1 MAIRRWI
8 EHHAPPEITKEI
20 SEGLHI
26 GSLPARVLAAR
37 GFRSA
42 EEAGAF
48 LHCEGMKLDP
58 YARMDMDKAVA
69 RIRRAIAGEET
80 IAIYGDY
87 DADGLTATTL
97 MYRCLSG
104 LGGNVLCSLPS
115 REGTGYGLSTD
126 VVDHFVDI
134 GVSLILTVDN
144 GISAFEEAEHAAAR
158 GIDMVITDHHVAR
171 EEIPAADAVVNPH
184 RLDDTS
190 RFKDIAGVGV
200 ALELAAALEEI
211 SVEEAIEEYGVLAT
225 IGTIGDIMPL
235 QDENRFIVSKGIKL
249 FEECDIIGIRALC
262 NAVGL
267 RMDGIDEMSV
277 AYTIAPRLNA
287 AGRMG
292 SAELA
297 LSLLLTEDEEEASQ
311 LASRLDEMNRQR
323 QEVEAEAERVIQQYL
338 CRDARSIGNPL
349 ILVAGNDFHSGIMGI
364 VCSRLVDL
372 FDKPSIVISIDGD
385 TARGSG
391 RSIAGFSLFDMIS
404 SCSDLMDKYG
414 GHDMA
419 AGFTLNS
426 SKLPELKQRLFDYC
440 EEHVHEFRLPE
451 IHIDG
456 EVSLS
461 ELEVPAVEELSCL
474 APFGGGNKEP
484 NFIIRNVILTGIYPL
499 GDRHTRISIRQG
511 DKQVYAA
518 YFGVCPQ
525 SFPFRI
531 GDELNV
537 IVNLSIYHAQSR
549 DFVSLKVC
557 TMARTN
563 VTERDINSY
572 EEYRRISFTG
582 KATLPCGIRCTRE
595 DAAVVYRKLRQNET
609 QLFWEGA
616 LAGTFG
622 DLSLGQIMVLIRV
635 MVELGFVKVCQ
646 VDRMP
651 ILKVVSDAPK
661 RDLNESP
668 TFREICVKE

>member
-8 EHHAPPEITKEI
+8 EHHASPELVKRIADE
-20 SEGLHI
+20 LNI
-26 GSLPARVLAAR
+26 GILPARVLVAR
-37 GFRSA
+37 GFQSA

-48 LHCEGMKLDP
+48 LHCDGMKLDP
-58 YARMDMDKAVA
+58 YSRKDMDKAVE
-69 RIRRAIAGEET
+69 RIRRAIANDET
-80 IAIYGDY
+80 IAVYGDY

-104 LGGNVLCSLPS
+104 LGGKVVCALPS
-115 REGTGYGLSTD
+115 REGTGYGLSTE
-126 VVDHFVDI
+126 VVDHFAEI
-134 GVSLILTVDN
+134 GVSLVVTVDN
-144 GISAFEEAEHAAAR
+144 GISSFEETEHAAKH

-171 EEIPAADAVVNPH
+171 EEIPSAVAVVNPH

-190 RFKDIAGVGV
+190 EFKDIAGVGV

-211 SVEEAIEEYGVLAT
+211 SIEEALEEYGVLAT

-235 QDENRFIVSKGIKL
+235 QNENRFIVSKGIGL
-249 FEECDIIGIRALC
+249 FDKSDIIGIHALC
-262 NAVGL
+262 DAVGIKTEN
-267 RMDGIDEMSV
+267 IDEMNV

-292 SAELA
+292 DAEIA

-311 LASRLDEMNRQR
+311 LAARLDEMNKQR

-338 CRDARSIGNPL
+338 CRNSVEIGNPL
-349 ILVAGNDFHSGIMGI
+349 ILVAGEDFHSGIMGI

-372 FDKPSIVISIDGD
+372 FDKPSIVVSIDGD
-385 TARGSG
+385 VARGSG

-404 SCSDLMDKYG
+404 SCSDLMEKYG

-419 AGFTLNS
+419 AGFTLNA
-426 SKLPELKQRLFDYC
+426 SKLPELKQRLFSYC
-440 EEHVHEFRLPE
+440 EEHAHDFRLPE
-451 IHIDG
+451 INIDD
-456 EVSLS
+456 EVTLS
-461 ELEVPAVEELSCL
+461 ELEVPEVEALSCL

-484 NFIIRNVILTGIYPL
+484 NFVIKNAVLTGIYPL

-525 SFPFRI
+525 SFPFKI

-557 TMARTN
+557 ALARTS
-563 VTERDINSY
+563 VTEKDIDSY
-572 EEYRRISFTG
+572 EEYRRMSFAG
-582 KATLPCGIRCTRE
+582 KAIYPCGIRCSRE
-595 DAAVVYRKLRQNET
+595 DAAVVYRKLRQNDT

-616 LAGTFG
+616 LVGTFG
-622 DLSLGQIMVLIRV
+622 DLSLGQIMALIRV
-635 MVELGFVKVCQ
+635 MVELGFVEVCPG
-646 VDRMP
+646 DRTP
-651 ILKVVSDAPK
+651 ILKVIHDAPK

-668 TFREICVKE
+668 TFREICI

>member
-8 EHHAPPEITKEI
+8 EHHASPELVKRIADE
-20 SEGLHI
+20 LNI
-26 GSLPARVLAAR
+26 GILPARVLVAR
-37 GFRSA
+37 GFQSA

-48 LHCEGMKLDP
+48 LHCDGMKLDP
-58 YARMDMDKAVA
+58 YSRKDMDKAVE
-69 RIRRAIAGEET
+69 RIRRAIANDET
-80 IAIYGDY
+80 IAVYGDY

-104 LGGNVLCSLPS
+104 LGGKVVCALPS
-115 REGTGYGLSTD
+115 REGTGYGLSTE
-126 VVDHFVDI
+126 VVDHFAEI
-134 GVSLILTVDN
+134 GVSLVVTVDN
-144 GISAFEEAEHAAAR
+144 GISSFEETEHATKH

-171 EEIPAADAVVNPH
+171 EEIPSAVAIVNPH

-190 RFKDIAGVGV
+190 EFKDIAGVGV

-211 SVEEAIEEYGVLAT
+211 SIEEALEEYGVLAT

-235 QDENRFIVSKGIKL
+235 QNENRFIVSKGIGL
-249 FEECDIIGIRALC
+249 FDKSDIIGIHALC
-262 NAVGL
+262 DAVGIKTEN
-267 RMDGIDEMSV
+267 IDEMNV

-292 SAELA
+292 DAEIA

-311 LASRLDEMNRQR
+311 LAARLDEMNKQR

-338 CRDARSIGNPL
+338 CRNSVEIGNPL
-349 ILVAGNDFHSGIMGI
+349 ILVAGEDFHSGIMGI

-372 FDKPSIVISIDGD
+372 FDKPSIVVSIDGD
-385 TARGSG
+385 VARGSG

-404 SCSDLMDKYG
+404 SCSDLMEKYG

-419 AGFTLNS
+419 AGFTLNA
-426 SKLPELKQRLFDYC
+426 SKLPELKQRLFSYC
-440 EEHVHEFRLPE
+440 EEHAHDFRLPE
-451 IHIDG
+451 INIDD
-456 EVSLS
+456 EVTLS
-461 ELEVPAVEELSCL
+461 ELEVPEVEALSCL

-484 NFIIRNVILTGIYPL
+484 NFVIKNAVLTGIYPL

-525 SFPFRI
+525 SFPFKI
-531 GDELNV
+531 EDELNV

-557 TMARTN
+557 ALARTS
-563 VTERDINSY
+563 VTEKDIDSY
-572 EEYRRISFTG
+572 EEYRRMSFAG
-582 KATLPCGIRCTRE
+582 KAIYPCGIRCSRE
-595 DAAVVYRKLRQNET
+595 DAAVVYRKLRQNDT

-616 LAGTFG
+616 LVGTFG
-622 DLSLGQIMVLIRV
+622 DLSLGQIMALIRV
-635 MVELGFVKVCQ
+635 MVELGFVEVCPG
-646 VDRMP
+646 DRTP
-651 ILKVVSDAPK
+651 ILKVIHDAPK

-668 TFREICVKE
+668 TFREICI

>member
-8 EHHAPPEITKEI
+8 EHHALPEISKEI
-20 SEGLHI
+20 AEGLNI
-26 GSLPARVLAAR
+26 GILPARVLAAR
-37 GFRSA
+37 GFQGADDAR
-42 EEAGAF
+42 AF
-48 LHCEGMKLDP
+48 LQCEGMKLDP
-58 YARMDMDKAVA
+58 YARKDMEKAVV
-69 RIRRAIAGEET
+69 RIRKAIEDEEK

-104 LGGNVLCSLPS
+104 LGGNVICSLPS
-115 REGTGYGLSTD
+115 REGSGYGLSCD
-126 VVDHFVDI
+126 VVDHFREI
-134 GVSLILTVDN
+134 GVSLVVTVDN
-144 GISAFEEAEHAAAR
+144 GISAFEEAEHAAEC

-171 EEIPAADAVVNPH
+171 EDIPQAVAVVNPH

-190 RFKDIAGVGV
+190 EFKDIAGVGV

-211 SVEEAIEEYGVLAT
+211 SIEEALEEYGVLAT

-235 QDENRFIVSKGIKL
+235 QNENRFIVSRGIKL
-249 FEECDIIGIRALC
+249 FESCDIIGIHALC
-262 NAVGL
+262 SAVG
-267 RMDGIDEMSV
+267 MKIENIDEMSV

-297 LSLLLTEDEEEASQ
+297 LSLLLTEDEEEA
-311 LASRLDEMNRQR
+311 AEIATKLDEMNRQR
-323 QEVEAEAERVIQQYL
+323 QEVEVEAERVIQHYL
-338 CRDARSIGNPL
+338 CKNSLEIGNPL
-349 ILVAGNDFHSGIMGI
+349 ILVAGEDFHSGIMGI

-391 RSIAGFSLFDMIS
+391 RSIAGFSLFDMIC

-419 AGFTLNS
+419 AGFTLS
-426 SKLPELKQRLFDYC
+426 TSKLPELKKRLFAYC
-440 EEHVHEFRLPE
+440 EEHAHEFKLPE
-451 IHIDG
+451 IHIDD
-456 EVSLS
+456 EVFLS
-461 ELEVPAVEELSCL
+461 ELEVPEVEQLSCL

-484 NFIIRNVILTGIYPL
+484 TFVIKNAVLTGIYPL

-525 SFPFRI
+525 SFPFKV
-531 GDELNV
+531 GDELNA
-537 IVNLSIYHAQSR
+537 IVNLSIYHAQTR

-557 TMARTN
+557 TLARTS
-563 VTERDINSY
+563 VTKQDIDSY
-572 EEYRRISFTG
+572 EEYRRISFSG
-582 KATLPCGIRCTRE
+582 KAVQPCGIRCSRE
-595 DAAVVYRKLRQNET
+595 DAAIVYRKLKQNDT

-616 LAGTFG
+616 LAGTFCN
-622 DLSLGQIMVLIRV
+622 LSLGQIMALIRV
-635 MVELGFVKVCQ
+635 LVELGFVKVRPG
-646 VDRMP
+646 DRTP
-651 ILKVVSDAPK
+651 ILQVVHDAPK
-661 RDLNESP
+661 RDLSESP
-668 TFREICVKE
+668 TFREICK

>member
-8 EHHAPPEITKEI
+8 EHHASPELVKRIADE
-20 SEGLHI
+20 LNI
-26 GSLPARVLAAR
+26 GILPARVLVAR
-37 GFRSA
+37 GFQSA

-48 LHCEGMKLDP
+48 LHCDGMKLDP
-58 YARMDMDKAVA
+58 YSRKDMDKAVE
-69 RIRRAIAGEET
+69 RIRRAIANDET
-80 IAIYGDY
+80 IAVYGDY

-104 LGGNVLCSLPS
+104 LGGKVVCALPS
-115 REGTGYGLSTD
+115 REGTGYGLSTE
-126 VVDHFVDI
+126 VVDHFAEI
-134 GVSLILTVDN
+134 GVSLVVTVDN
-144 GISAFEEAEHAAAR
+144 GISSFEETEHAAKH

-171 EEIPAADAVVNPH
+171 EEIPSAVAVVNPH

-190 RFKDIAGVGV
+190 EFKDIAGVGV

-211 SVEEAIEEYGVLAT
+211 SIEEALEEYGVLAT

-235 QDENRFIVSKGIKL
+235 QNENRFIVSKGIGL
-249 FEECDIIGIRALC
+249 FDKSDIIGIHALC
-262 NAVGL
+262 DAVGIKTEN
-267 RMDGIDEMSV
+267 IDEMNV

-292 SAELA
+292 DAEIA

-311 LASRLDEMNRQR
+311 LAARLDEMNKQR

-338 CRDARSIGNPL
+338 CRNSVEIGNPL
-349 ILVAGNDFHSGIMGI
+349 ILVAGEDFHSGIMGI

-372 FDKPSIVISIDGD
+372 FDKPSIVVSIDGD
-385 TARGSG
+385 IARGSG

-404 SCSDLMDKYG
+404 SCSDLMEKYG

-419 AGFTLNS
+419 AGFTLNA
-426 SKLPELKQRLFDYC
+426 SKLPELKQRLFSYC
-440 EEHVHEFRLPE
+440 EEHAHDFRLPE
-451 IHIDG
+451 INIDD
-456 EVSLS
+456 EVTLS
-461 ELEVPAVEELSCL
+461 ELEVPEVEALSCL

-484 NFIIRNVILTGIYPL
+484 NFVIKNAVLTGIYPL

-525 SFPFRI
+525 SFPFKI

-557 TMARTN
+557 ALARTS
-563 VTERDINSY
+563 VTEKDIDSY
-572 EEYRRISFTG
+572 EEYRRMSFAG
-582 KATLPCGIRCTRE
+582 KAIYPCGIRCSRE
-595 DAAVVYRKLRQNET
+595 DAAVVYRKLRQNDT

-616 LAGTFG
+616 LVGTFG
-622 DLSLGQIMVLIRV
+622 DLSLGQIMALIRV
-635 MVELGFVKVCQ
+635 MVELGFVEVCPG
-646 VDRMP
+646 DRTP
-651 ILKVVSDAPK
+651 ILKVIHDAPK

-668 TFREICVKE
+668 TFREICI

>member
-8 EHHAPPEITKEI
+8 EHHASPELVKRIADE
-20 SEGLHI
+20 LNI
-26 GSLPARVLAAR
+26 GILPARVLVAR
-37 GFRSA
+37 GFQSA

-48 LHCEGMKLDP
+48 LHCDGMKLDP
-58 YARMDMDKAVA
+58 YSRKDMDKAVE
-69 RIRRAIAGEET
+69 RIRRAIANDET
-80 IAIYGDY
+80 IAVYGDY

-104 LGGNVLCSLPS
+104 LGGKVVCALPS
-115 REGTGYGLSTD
+115 REGTGYGLSTE
-126 VVDHFVDI
+126 VVDHFAEI
-134 GVSLILTVDN
+134 GVSLVVTVDN
-144 GISAFEEAEHAAAR
+144 GISSFEETEHAAKH

-171 EEIPAADAVVNPH
+171 EEIPSAVAIVNPH

-190 RFKDIAGVGV
+190 EFKDIAGVGV

-211 SVEEAIEEYGVLAT
+211 SIEEALEEYGVLAT

-235 QDENRFIVSKGIKL
+235 QNENRFIVSKGIGL
-249 FEECDIIGIRALC
+249 FDKSDIIGIHALC
-262 NAVGL
+262 DAVGIKTEN
-267 RMDGIDEMSV
+267 IDEMNV

-292 SAELA
+292 DAEIA

-311 LASRLDEMNRQR
+311 LAARLDEMNKQR

-338 CRDARSIGNPL
+338 CRNSVEIGNPL
-349 ILVAGNDFHSGIMGI
+349 ILVAGEDFHSGIMGI

-372 FDKPSIVISIDGD
+372 FDKPSIVVSIDGD
-385 TARGSG
+385 VARGSG

-404 SCSDLMDKYG
+404 SCSDLMEKYG

-419 AGFTLNS
+419 AGFTLNA
-426 SKLPELKQRLFDYC
+426 SKLPELKQRLFSYC
-440 EEHVHEFRLPE
+440 EEHAHDFRLPE
-451 IHIDG
+451 INIDD
-456 EVSLS
+456 EVTLS
-461 ELEVPAVEELSCL
+461 ELEVPEVEALSCL

-484 NFIIRNVILTGIYPL
+484 NFVIKNAVLTGIYPL

-525 SFPFRI
+525 SFPFKI

-557 TMARTN
+557 ALARTS
-563 VTERDINSY
+563 VTEKDIDSY
-572 EEYRRISFTG
+572 EEYRRMSFAG
-582 KATLPCGIRCTRE
+582 KAIYPCGIRCSRE
-595 DAAVVYRKLRQNET
+595 DAAVVYRKLRQNDT

-616 LAGTFG
+616 LVGTFG
-622 DLSLGQIMVLIRV
+622 DLSLGQIMALIRV
-635 MVELGFVKVCQ
+635 MVELGFVEVCPG
-646 VDRMP
+646 DRTP
-651 ILKVVSDAPK
+651 ILKVIHDAPK

-668 TFREICVKE
+668 TFREICI

>member
-8 EHHAPPEITKEI
+8 EHHASPELVKRIADE
-20 SEGLHI
+20 LNI
-26 GSLPARVLAAR
+26 GILPARVLVAR
-37 GFRSA
+37 GFQSA

-48 LHCEGMKLDP
+48 LHCDGMKLDP
-58 YARMDMDKAVA
+58 YSRKDMDKAVE
-69 RIRRAIAGEET
+69 RIRRAIANDET
-80 IAIYGDY
+80 IAVYGDY

-104 LGGNVLCSLPS
+104 LGGKVVCALPS
-115 REGTGYGLSTD
+115 REGTGYGLSTE
-126 VVDHFVDI
+126 VVDHFAEI
-134 GVSLILTVDN
+134 GVSLVVTVDN
-144 GISAFEEAEHAAAR
+144 GISSFEETEHAAKH

-171 EEIPAADAVVNPH
+171 EEIPSAVAVVNPH

-190 RFKDIAGVGV
+190 EFKDIAGVGV

-211 SVEEAIEEYGVLAT
+211 SIEEALEEYGVLAT

-235 QDENRFIVSKGIKL
+235 QNENRFIVSKGIGL
-249 FEECDIIGIRALC
+249 FDKSDIIGIHALC
-262 NAVGL
+262 DAVGIKTEN
-267 RMDGIDEMSV
+267 IDEMNV

-292 SAELA
+292 DAEIA

-311 LASRLDEMNRQR
+311 LAARLDEMNKQR

-338 CRDARSIGNPL
+338 CRNSVEIGNPL
-349 ILVAGNDFHSGIMGI
+349 ILVAGEDFHSGIMGI

-372 FDKPSIVISIDGD
+372 FDKPSIVVSIDGD
-385 TARGSG
+385 IARGSG

-404 SCSDLMDKYG
+404 SCSDLMEKYG

-419 AGFTLNS
+419 AGFTLNA
-426 SKLPELKQRLFDYC
+426 SKLPELKQRLFSYC
-440 EEHVHEFRLPE
+440 EEHAHDFRLPE
-451 IHIDG
+451 INIDD
-456 EVSLS
+456 EVTLS
-461 ELEVPAVEELSCL
+461 ELEVPEVEALSCL

-484 NFIIRNVILTGIYPL
+484 NFVIKNAVLTGIYQL

-525 SFPFRI
+525 SFPFKI

-557 TMARTN
+557 ALARTS
-563 VTERDINSY
+563 VTEEDIDSY
-572 EEYRRISFTG
+572 EEYRRMSFAG
-582 KATLPCGIRCTRE
+582 KAIYPCGIRCSRE
-595 DAAVVYRKLRQNET
+595 DAAVVYRKLRQNDT

-616 LAGTFG
+616 LVGTFG
-622 DLSLGQIMVLIRV
+622 DLSLGQIMALIRV
-635 MVELGFVKVCQ
+635 MVELGFVEVCPG
-646 VDRMP
+646 DRTP
-651 ILKVVSDAPK
+651 ILKVIHDAPK

-668 TFREICVKE
+668 TFREICI

>member
-8 EHHAPPEITKEI
+8 EHHASPEVSKQIA
-20 SEGLHI
+20 EGLNI
-26 GSLPARVLAAR
+26 GILPARVLAAR
-37 GFRSA
+37 GFQSA
-42 EEAGAF
+42 DDAGAF
-48 LHCEGMKLDP
+48 LNCKGMNLDP
-58 YARMDMDKAVA
+58 YSRMDMDKAVA
-69 RIRRAIAGEET
+69 RIREAIANEET
-80 IAIYGDY
+80 IAVYGDY

-126 VVDHFVDI
+126 VIDHFADI
-134 GVSLILTVDN
+134 GVSLVVTVDN
-144 GISAFEEAEHAAAR
+144 GISSFEETEHAAKH
-158 GIDMVITDHHVAR
+158 GIDMIITDHHVAR
-171 EEIPAADAVVNPH
+171 EEIPVAVAVVNPH

-190 RFKDIAGVGV
+190 EFKDIAGVGV

-211 SVEEAIEEYGVLAT
+211 SIEEALEEYGVLAT

-235 QDENRFIVSKGIKL
+235 QNENRFIVSKGIKL
-249 FEECDIIGIRALC
+249 FDRCDIIGIRALC
-262 NAVGL
+262 NAVG
-267 RMDGIDEMSV
+267 MKIENIDEMSV

-292 SAELA
+292 SAEVA
-297 LSLLLTEDEEEASQ
+297 LSLLLTEDEEEADQ
-311 LASRLDEMNRQR
+311 LAAKLDEMNKQR

-338 CRDARSIGNPL
+338 CRNPEEIGNPL
-349 ILVAGNDFHSGIMGI
+349 ILVAGDNFHSGIMGI

-372 FDKPSIVISIDGD
+372 FDKPSIIVSIDGD

-404 SCSDLMDKYG
+404 SCSDLMEKYG

-419 AGFTLNS
+419 AGFTLNA

-440 EEHVHEFRLPE
+440 EEHAHEFKLPE
-451 IHIDG
+451 IHIDD
-456 EVSLS
+456 EVTLS
-461 ELEVPAVEELSCL
+461 ELEVPEVEALSCL

-484 NFIIRNVILTGIYPL
+484 NFIIKNVILTGIYPL

-525 SFPFRI
+525 SFPFKV

-557 TMARTN
+557 TLVRTN
-563 VTERDINSY
+563 VTKEDIDSY
-572 EEYRRISFTG
+572 EEYRRISFAG
-582 KATLPCGIRCTRE
+582 KATVPCGIHVSRE
-595 DAAVVYRKLRQNET
+595 DAAVVYRKLRQNDT

-622 DLSLGQIMVLIRV
+622 DLSLGQIMALIRV
-635 MVELGFVKVCQ
+635 MVELGFVKVCPG
-646 VDRMP
+646 DRTP
-651 ILKVVSDAPK
+651 ILKVIHDAPK

-668 TFREICVKE
+668 TFREICV